1 MREKKK
7 STYVGIRT
15 HIAVYIVVNYIH
27 VEVYIVVHIAH
38 LYTLLYVLCI
48 VVVIYS
54 YV

>member
-15 HIAVYIVVNYIH
+15 HIAVCIVVNYIH
-27 VEVYIVVHIAH
+27 VGVFMVVYIAH

-48 VVVIYS
+48 VVAVYS
-54 YV
+54 